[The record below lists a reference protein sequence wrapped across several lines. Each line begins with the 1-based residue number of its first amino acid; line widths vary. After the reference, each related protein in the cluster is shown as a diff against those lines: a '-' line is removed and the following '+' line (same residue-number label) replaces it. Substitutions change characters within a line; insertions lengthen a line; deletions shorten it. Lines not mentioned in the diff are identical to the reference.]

1 MTREHSSLARWL
13 VCGLTWFANLNQET
27 QMNRRRVEK
36 AKAETSTNPLWII
49 AVAMAI
55 FFAAATAI
63 LALT

>member
-1 MTREHSSLARWL
+1 MNREDSSLVQGL
-13 VCGLTWFANLNQET
+13 ISGLTWFASHNQET
-27 QMNRRRVEK
+27 QMHRRRVERAK
-36 AKAETSTNPLWII
+36 AKTGMNPLWII

>member
-1 MTREHSSLARWL
+1 MH
-13 VCGLTWFANLNQET
+13 
-27 QMNRRRVEK
+27 RRRVERAK
-36 AKAETSTNPLWII
+36 AKTGMNPLWII

>member
-1 MTREHSSLARWL
+1 
-13 VCGLTWFANLNQET
+13 V
-27 QMNRRRVEK
+27 NRGRVGK
-36 AKAETSTNPLWII
+36 AKAESGANPLWVI

>member
-1 MTREHSSLARWL
+1 M
-13 VCGLTWFANLNQET
+13 
-27 QMNRRRVEK
+27 RRRHVEK
-36 AKAETSTNPLWII
+36 VKAETRSNPLWII

>member
-1 MTREHSSLARWL
+1 
-13 VCGLTWFANLNQET
+13 
-27 QMNRRRVEK
+27 MNSKRVAK
-36 AKAETSTNPLWII
+36 AKAATGMNPLWVI